1 MENFNKKY
9 LSPDYDNDQDDED
22 LDDYDDDD
30 IDEDGEEEA
39 IENFLDNSNKNN
51 STITMNSGNNSSPQW
66 GSSSSG
72 WGTGLGSNPGSIWN
86 NNNNNNSPWGKNNSN
101 TPWQQKPSF
110 GGWNSNWN
118 SSPNNNNIWSSS
130 GEKKSIDREKR
141 IIFCD
146 ILDCLVETYQ
156 SNGRPGLL
164 PRGIY
169 DIKFRFDVWDKLSCF
184 NPEKIFAMVPRSLL
198 NSSNEVS
205 WRSLLEYVVC
215 SLSEYLRAPYHVC
228 QVLLQTEIGQPKE
241 DMMLKVLGNLDKRKI
256 IQIGVNSGLF
266 GQNNR
271 DQVAANIC
279 GIDYIDLSTFMNSY
293 F

>member
-1 MENFNKKY
+1 MKEDKY
-9 LSPDYDNDQDDED
+9 LPPDYEDDDDDD
-22 LDDYDDDD
+22 LDDYDED

-39 IENFLDNSNKNN
+39 IENYLDNNQSKNN
-51 STITMNSGNNSSPQW
+51 STMTTPFGNTTTPW
-66 GSSSSG
+66 
-72 WGTGLGSNPGSIWN
+72 GSNPSQTPTWGSNSNNTSNPW
-86 NNNNNNSPWGKNNSN
+86 NNNNNNSPGFWGNNSN
-101 TPWQQKPSF
+101 NPWQKPNWGS
-110 GGWNSNWN
+110 GGWNNSSGSNWN
-118 SSPNNNNIWSSS
+118 I
-130 GEKKSIDREKR
+130 GEKKSIDRNKR

-156 SNGRPGLL
+156 SNGKPGLL

-169 DIKFRFDVWDKLSCF
+169 DIKFRFDVWDKLACF

-205 WRSLLEYVVC
+205 WKALLEYVVC

-241 DMMLKVLGNLDKRKI
+241 NMMMQVLDDLDKNKI
-256 IQIGVNSGLF
+256 IQIGVNSGLY

>member
-1 MENFNKKY
+1 MKEDKY
-9 LSPDYDNDQDDED
+9 LPPDYEDDDDED
-22 LDDYDDDD
+22 LDDYDED

-39 IENFLDNSNKNN
+39 IENYLDNNQSKNN
-51 STITMNSGNNSSPQW
+51 STMTTPFGNTTTPW
-66 GSSSSG
+66 
-72 WGTGLGSNPGSIWN
+72 GSNPSQTPTWGSNSN
-86 NNNNNNSPWGKNNSN
+86 NTSNPWSNNNNNSPGFWGNNSN
-101 TPWQQKPSF
+101 NPWQKPNWGS
-110 GGWNSNWN
+110 GGWNNSSGSNWN
-118 SSPNNNNIWSSS
+118 I
-130 GEKKSIDREKR
+130 GEKKSIDRNKR

-156 SNGRPGLL
+156 SNGKPGLL

-169 DIKFRFDVWDKLSCF
+169 DIKFRFDVWDKLACF

-205 WRSLLEYVVC
+205 RKALLEYVVC

-241 DMMLKVLGNLDKRKI
+241 NMMMQVLDDLDKNKI
-256 IQIGVNSGLF
+256 IQIGVNSGLY